1 MKALKGLQVQNS
13 IFQACGGDHF
23 GNVGFASLRMKR
35 FEQSV
40 HA

>member
-1 MKALKGLQVQNS
+1 MEVLKGLQVQNS
-13 IFQACGGDHF
+13 ILQTCGGDHIE
-23 GNVGFASLRMKR
+23 NVGFASLRMKR